1 MADIWD
7 EVEEVQEVQNTPK
20 QQPTNDIWG
29 EVEEVSTQPN
39 LRLTGEVK
47 KYNESANPVRNAI
60 RQIGR
65 NTARFILPKKAENW
79 FLGSK
84 EDEEFLKKYNDD
96 NVMSYE
102 DAATLYKQGLL
113 SKDEFMKNTGLRLK
127 LDSLK
132 ADAEYKDVR
141 NTNIGKGVVDIGTAV
156 IPFGG
161 GGKVATTVAGKL
173 TPYLGKK
180 IATEAAKGAIIGGKA
195 GLAHGVGYGLVDED
209 INPLTQGLVEGGIGL
224 VGGGL
229 LGAGAGKLERT
240 LRAKDIAKRRATPI
254 AERMTEVKPQVNQE
268 VVEQPIQQVD
278 ELAESVP
285 QQTEQPKINLNTLK
299 SNIRAN
305 KFEQGNLNDYMVV
318 GKGKKGYKST
328 IADPISYDIEKSQR
342 DFNKII
348 TEISKNPEKL
358 NDEAYLDDLQNRVQQ
373 IIDRTPYGETEEVSM
388 PYWEKFIKAVDD
400 GYNYNEFKLNRGNK
414 PQQLEQVVPQTP
426 DGYKRLYRGLTQE
439 YDPKYD
445 RAKLDNVN
453 NYESWTDNYDLAE
466 AYGDNVYYID
476 VPENSIAK
484 DIIDENP
491 KSMTYGD
498 RNLLYENDKP
508 VGIKN
513 KSGKEYLLYTG
524 HEEYPNIKY
533 NKINKPQQLDEV
545 IPEQVAEDT
554 VEMVSGETKTR
565 SLPQSVLEAKGTPK
579 EVKEIIKQDKPT
591 YQVMHNQDLIKQAT
605 DEIAGNFDN
614 ELIRLSSAKD
624 FDALDYE
631 KSRQIAK
638 NLFGM
643 GKYQQAVDLIDN
655 VSENATK
662 KGQAIQAL
670 SLWSNMTPEGAV
682 YKAQK
687 LVREY
692 NKKHPKKQIQLTDEN
707 IETIANLQQEALNTT
722 DELAKNQALAR
733 TAKYTADLIPKE
745 ALQKLKAYR
754 NIAML
759 LNPKTLG
766 RNIVGNV
773 AFNTIDTGSKGL
785 ASLIDRG
792 LSKFTGQRTRVAP
805 QLGDYFKGG
814 LQGAKTGYQE
824 ALQGIDT
831 RGLGQRFDLSSGRT
845 FQSKPMKAL
854 ETALDVGLRVP
865 DRAFYEAT
873 FAESVQNM
881 MKAQGLTE
889 PTQEILEQA
898 EREALESVFQDKTK
912 LSDFAL
918 GLRGGINRIGT
929 KDFGLGDVLI
939 PYAQTPANLTQQ
951 AINYSPLK
959 PIGLTSGA
967 LAKGVGSGLK
977 SAWDDR
983 VLGFIPNF
991 KSGVK
996 GGIESL
1002 QDSAINYF
1010 KDNQRQASLDLAR
1023 SLIGTGLIGG
1033 GYGLAKAGLTTPS
1046 QFNENYTKNKK
1057 IRENLQPLGIRPDQ
1071 IGDMWYAPF
1080 QPMSSPIATGTAM
1093 AYGEN
1098 PLYAGLNTVVDQ
1110 PYLQGVTRGLRD
1122 LQEGDWTKAAT
1133 NVVASIPS
1141 QFVPTFASQLAQS
1154 IDPYQRETYDP
1165 NKLQYGL
1172 NTAIAKI
1179 PFASK
1184 TLPEKI
1190 DVTGQPIE
1198 RYSTKGG
1205 QKLFDIFL
1213 NPTFINKKTT
1223 DPVLSE
1229 LKYIYDQTKET
1240 SHFMPSVDKKLEFTD
1255 VDGNLQNIVLTGRE
1269 FSEYQRIL
1277 GQRMYDEFNYVMD
1290 LPEYAN
1296 ADEYGKIEIL
1306 KKAKTLVKAEV
1317 DNEMWNKRNRNKKRS
1332 YTGGN

>member
-1 MADIWD
+1 MANIWD
-7 EVEEVQEVQNTPK
+7 EVEEIEEVKNTTQ
-20 QQPTNDIWG
+20 QQPTNDIWAD
-29 EVEEVSTQPN
+29 VEEVKTQPIKQPVQQKPIVQPKQEEVIEQPT
-39 LRLTGEVK
+39 LTLTGEVK

-96 NVMSYE
+96 NVMSYK
-102 DAATLYKQGLL
+102 DAATLYKQGVI
-113 SKDEFMKNTGLRLK
+113 SKDEFMKNIDLHLRL
-127 LDSLK
+127 DNLK
-132 ADAEYKDVR
+132 ADAEYRDVR
-141 NTNIGKGVVDIGTAV
+141 NTNIGKGIVEIGTAA

-161 GGKVATTVAGKL
+161 AGKVATTVAGKL
-173 TPYLGKK
+173 TPYLGRK
-180 IATEAAKGAIIGGKA
+180 IASEAAKGAVIGGKA

-209 INPLTQGLVEGGIGL
+209 INPLTQGLVEGGIGI

-240 LRAKDIAKRRATPI
+240 LRSKDIAKRRATPL
-254 AERMTEVKPQVNQE
+254 ADRMTEAKPQVNQE
-268 VVEQPIQQVD
+268 VIEQPIQQV
-278 ELAESVP
+278 EEVVESVP
-285 QQTEQPKINLNTLK
+285 QQTEQPKVNLNTLK
-299 SNIRAN
+299 SNIRTN
-305 KFEQGNLNDYMVV
+305 KFEQSNLKDYMVV

-328 IADPISYDIEKSQR
+328 IADPISYDIENSQR
-342 DFNKII
+342 EFNKII

-358 NDEAYLDDLQNRVQQ
+358 NDSAYMADLENRVQQ
-373 IIDRTPYGETEEVSM
+373 IVDKTPYGNEAEVAT
-388 PYWEKFIKAVDD
+388 PYWEKFWKAVDD
-400 GYNYNEFKLNRGNK
+400 GYNYNEFKLNRGK
-414 PQQLEQVVPQTP
+414 KAPQLEQVA
-426 DGYKRLYRGLTQE
+426 D
-439 YDPKYD
+439 
-445 RAKLDNVN
+445 
-453 NYESWTDNYDLAE
+453 
-466 AYGDNVYYID
+466 
-476 VPENSIAK
+476 
-484 DIIDENP
+484 DI
-491 KSMTYGD
+491 
-498 RNLLYENDKP
+498 
-508 VGIKN
+508 
-513 KSGKEYLLYTG
+513 
-524 HEEYPNIKY
+524 
-533 NKINKPQQLDEV
+533 
-545 IPEQVAEDT
+545 
-554 VEMVSGETKTR
+554 KTR

-579 EVKEIIKQDKPT
+579 EVKEIIKQDMPT

-792 LSKFTGQRTRVAP
+792 LSKFTGQTTRVAP

-831 RGLGQRFDLSSGRT
+831 RGLGQRFDLNSGRT
-845 FQSKPMKAL
+845 FQSKPMQAL

-881 MKAQGLTE
+881 MKAQGLTK

-898 EREALESVFQDKTK
+898 EREALESVFQNKSA

-951 AINYSPLK
+951 SINYSPLK
-959 PIGLTSGA
+959 PMGLTGGA
-967 LAKGVGSGLK
+967 LAKSIGSGLK

-983 VLGFIPNF
+983 VLGVLPNL

-1010 KDNQRQASLDLAR
+1010 KDNQRQAGLDLAR

-1046 QFNENYTKNKK
+1046 QFDENYQTNKK

-1071 IGDMWYAPF
+1071 LGDMWYAPF
-1080 QPMSSPIATGTAM
+1080 QPMSSPIAVGTAM

-1172 NTAIAKI
+1172 NTAIAKV

-1240 SHFMPSVDKKLEFTD
+1240 SHFMPNVKKKLEFTD
-1255 VDGNLQNIVLTGRE
+1255 VDGNPQKLVLTGRE
-1269 FSEYQRIL
+1269 FSEYQRRL

-1296 ADEYGKIEIL
+1296 ADEYGKIKMLE
-1306 KKAKTLVKAEV
+1306 KAKKLVQAEV

>member
-1 MADIWD
+1 MANIWD
-7 EVEEVQEVQNTPK
+7 EVEEVQEVQNTPQ

-47 KYNESANPVRNAI
+47 KYNENANPVRNAI

-65 NTARFILPKKAENW
+65 NTARFILPKKVENW

-102 DAATLYKQGLL
+102 DAATLYKQGLM
-113 SKDEFMKNTGLRLK
+113 SKDEFMKNTGLRLR

-132 ADAEYKDVR
+132 ADAEYRDVR
-141 NTNIGKGVVDIGTAV
+141 NTNIGKGAVDIGTAA

-161 GGKVATTVAGKL
+161 GGKVATTVAEKL
-173 TPYLGKK
+173 TPYLGRK
-180 IATEAAKGAIIGGKA
+180 IATEAAKGAVIGGKA

-209 INPLTQGLVEGGIGL
+209 INPLTQGLVEGGIGA

-229 LGAGAGKLERT
+229 LGAGTGKLERT
-240 LRAKDIAKRRATPI
+240 LRAKDIAKRRATPL
-254 AERMTEVKPQVNQE
+254 ADRMTEAKPQVNQE
-268 VVEQPIQQVD
+268 IIEQPIQQVD
-278 ELAESVP
+278 EVIESVP
-285 QQTEQPKINLNTLK
+285 QVTKEPITFRYSRNKEKAPYMGKTFAQDIEPAGEYINLHQKEWGELPN
-299 SNIRAN
+299 
-305 KFEQGNLNDYMVV
+305 FEYGQIQFKNPLFLEHKTTGHGGWKTDLSEMYG
-318 GKGKKGYKST
+318 GKTGKELSEAIKKDGY
-328 IADPISYDIEKSQR
+328 DG
-342 DFNKII
+342 II
-348 TEISKNPEKL
+348 TTNPNGDYNEIVNLSGLKNSQIKQVEDITSKS
-358 NDEAYLDDLQNRVQQ
+358 DDL
-373 IIDRTPYGETEEVSM
+373 
-388 PYWEKFIKAVDD
+388 
-400 GYNYNEFKLNRGNK
+400 
-414 PQQLEQVVPQTP
+414 
-426 DGYKRLYRGLTQE
+426 
-439 YDPKYD
+439 
-445 RAKLDNVN
+445 
-453 NYESWTDNYDLAE
+453 
-466 AYGDNVYYID
+466 
-476 VPENSIAK
+476 
-484 DIIDENP
+484 
-491 KSMTYGD
+491 
-498 RNLLYENDKP
+498 
-508 VGIKN
+508 
-513 KSGKEYLLYTG
+513 
-524 HEEYPNIKY
+524 
-533 NKINKPQQLDEV
+533 
-545 IPEQVAEDT
+545 IPEQVVEDT
-554 VEMVSGETKTR
+554 AKMVSGETKTR

-579 EVKEIIKQDKPT
+579 EVKEIIKENPAT
-591 YQVMHNQDLIKQAT
+591 YEVLKNKDLTAQASK
-605 DEIAGNFDN
+605 ELESNFDN

-638 NLFGM
+638 NLFDM

-692 NKKHPKKQIQLTDEN
+692 NKKYPKKQIQLTDEN

-733 TAKYTADLIPKE
+733 SAKYISELVPKN

-754 NIAML
+754 NIALL

-766 RNIVGNV
+766 RNIVGN
-773 AFNTIDTGSKGL
+773 ALFNAIDTGAKAL
-785 ASLIDRG
+785 AVPIDRAIG
-792 LSKFTGQRTRVAP
+792 LIPDNRFFNTVAKTRVAP
-805 QLGDYFKGG
+805 SLKTYGKG
-814 LQGAKTGYQE
+814 LVEGAKTGYQE

-831 RGLGQRFDLSSGRT
+831 RGLGQRFDLGSGRT
-845 FQSKPMKAL
+845 FQSKPMQAL
-854 ETALDVGLRVP
+854 ETVLDVGLRTP

-873 FAESVQNM
+873 FAESVDNM
-881 MKAQGLTE
+881 MRARGLTQ
-889 PTQEILEQA
+889 PTQEVLEQA
-898 EREALESVFQDKTK
+898 EQEALEAVFQNQSK
-912 LSDFAL
+912 LSDAAL
-918 GLRGGINRIGT
+918 KTRRALNTLGT
-929 KDFGLGDVLI
+929 NDFGLGDVLI
-939 PYAQTPANLTQQ
+939 PYAQTPANLAQQ
-951 AINYSPLK
+951 GINYSPF
-959 PIGLTSGA
+959 GA
-967 LAKGVGSGLK
+967 IKGIANLAQG
-977 SAWDDR
+977 
-983 VLGFIPNF
+983 
-991 KSGVK
+991 
-996 GGIESL
+996 
-1002 QDSAINYF
+1002 
-1010 KDNQRQASLDLAR
+1010 NQRQASLDFAR
-1023 SLIGTGLIGG
+1023 SLLGTGLIGG
-1033 GYGLAKAGLTTPS
+1033 GYGLSKTGLMTPS
-1046 QFNENYTKNKK
+1046 QFDENYQTNKK

-1071 IGDMWYAPF
+1071 LGDMWYAPF
-1080 QPMSSPIATGTAM
+1080 QPMSIPLAVGNAA
-1093 AYGEN
+1093 AYGKD
-1098 PLYAGLNTVVDQ
+1098 PLQAGINTVVDL
-1110 PYLQGVTRGLRD
+1110 PFLQGISRGLRD
-1122 LQEGDWTKAAT
+1122 LQEGNYAQAGI
-1133 NVVASIPS
+1133 NVASSIPS
-1141 QFVPTFASQLAQS
+1141 QFVPTLGSQFAQT

-1172 NTAIAKI
+1172 NSAIAKI

-1255 VDGNLQNIVLTGRE
+1255 VDGNPQKIVLTGRE
-1269 FSEYQRIL
+1269 FSEYQRRL

-1296 ADEYGKIEIL
+1296 ADEYGKIKIL
-1306 KKAKTLVKAEV
+1306 ENAKKLVKAEV

>member
-1 MADIWD
+1 MANIWD
-7 EVEEVQEVQNTPK
+7 EVEEVQEVQNTPQ

-29 EVEEVSTQPN
+29 EVEEVSTQPVEQATPV
-39 LRLTGEVK
+39 LTGGIEQKVIPNWDK
-47 KYNESANPVRNAI
+47 KGRIYYTDEQGNRIKSNVPLSRKIGNQLRATGYNIKDWLTTDVGEKAKERRKAVAMLVSSPLG
-60 RQIGR
+60 IGR
-65 NTARFILPKKAENW
+65 GVTGMALSGG
-79 FLGSK
+79 LGSGVYSGA
-84 EDEEFLKKYNDD
+84 EQAIEGEFKP
-96 NVMSYE
+96 
-102 DAATLYKQGLL
+102 KQLL
-113 SKDEFMKNTGLRLK
+113 
-127 LDSLK
+127 
-132 ADAEYKDVR
+132 A
-141 NTNIGKGVVDIGTAV
+141 DIGIGAGL
-156 IPFGG
+156 GG
-161 GGKVATTVAGKL
+161 ALGLGGKYVVQ
-173 TPYLGKK
+173 P
-180 IATEAAKGAIIGGKA
+180 IAKNIAR
-195 GLAHGVGYGLVDED
+195 
-209 INPLTQGLVEGGIGL
+209 
-224 VGGGL
+224 
-229 LGAGAGKLERT
+229 RT
-240 LRAKDIAKRRATPI
+240 NIAKRRATPL
-254 AERMTEVKPQVNQE
+254 AERMTKAKPQVNQE

-278 ELAESVP
+278 EVVESVP
-285 QQTEQPKINLNTLK
+285 QQ
-299 SNIRAN
+299 
-305 KFEQGNLNDYMVV
+305 
-318 GKGKKGYKST
+318 
-328 IADPISYDIEKSQR
+328 
-342 DFNKII
+342 
-348 TEISKNPEKL
+348 
-358 NDEAYLDDLQNRVQQ
+358 
-373 IIDRTPYGETEEVSM
+373 
-388 PYWEKFIKAVDD
+388 
-400 GYNYNEFKLNRGNK
+400 
-414 PQQLEQVVPQTP
+414 
-426 DGYKRLYRGLTQE
+426 
-439 YDPKYD
+439 
-445 RAKLDNVN
+445 LDN
-453 NYESWTDNYDLAE
+453 
-466 AYGDNVYYID
+466 
-476 VPENSIAK
+476 
-484 DIIDENP
+484 
-491 KSMTYGD
+491 
-498 RNLLYENDKP
+498 
-508 VGIKN
+508 
-513 KSGKEYLLYTG
+513 
-524 HEEYPNIKY
+524 
-533 NKINKPQQLDEV
+533 V
-545 IPEQVAEDT
+545 IPEQVVEDT
-554 VEMVSGETKTR
+554 AKMVSGETKTR

-579 EVKEIIKQDKPT
+579 EVKEIIKQDMPT

-605 DEIAGNFDN
+605 DEISGNFDN

-638 NLFGM
+638 NLFSM

-692 NKKHPKKQIQLTDEN
+692 NRKHPKKQIQLTDEN

-805 QLGDYFKGG
+805 QLGDYLKGG

-845 FQSKPMKAL
+845 FQSKPMQAL

-881 MKAQGLTE
+881 MKASEPQREIVRAELQKKLARAKSEKSIERINKKLSELDT

-898 EREALESVFQDKTK
+898 EQEALESVFQNKSM

-918 GLRGGINRIGT
+918 GLRNGINKVGT
-929 KDFGLGDVLI
+929 KEFGLGDVLI

-951 AINYSPLK
+951 AINYSPL
-959 PIGLTSGA
+959 GSL
-967 LAKGVGSGLK
+967 KGIYNLSQG
-977 SAWDDR
+977 
-983 VLGFIPNF
+983 
-991 KSGVK
+991 
-996 GGIESL
+996 
-1002 QDSAINYF
+1002 
-1010 KDNQRQASLDLAR
+1010 NQRQASLDLAR

-1046 QFNENYTKNKK
+1046 QFDENYTKNKK

-1093 AYGEN
+1093 VYGEN

-1141 QFVPTFASQLAQS
+1141 QFVPTFAGQLAQS

-1165 NKLQYGL
+1165 NKLKYGL
-1172 NTAIAKI
+1172 NSAIAKV

-1240 SHFMPSVDKKLEFTD
+1240 SHFMPSADKKLEFTD
-1255 VDGNLQNIVLTGRE
+1255 VDGNPQKIVLTGRE
-1269 FSEYQRIL
+1269 FSEYQRRL

-1306 KKAKTLVKAEV
+1306 KKAKKLVKAEV
-1317 DNEMWNKRNRNKKRS
+1317 DNEMWNKRIRNKKRS
-1332 YTGGN
+1332 YTGGT

>member
-1 MADIWD
+1 MANIWD
-7 EVEEVQEVQNTPK
+7 EVEEVQEVQNTPQ

-29 EVEEVSTQPN
+29 EVEEVSTQPVEQATPV
-39 LRLTGEVK
+39 LTGGVEQKVIPNWDK
-47 KYNESANPVRNAI
+47 KGRIYYTDEQGNRIKSNVPLSRKIGNQLRATGYNIKDWLTTDVGEKAKERRKAVAMLVSAPLG
-60 RQIGR
+60 IGR
-65 NTARFILPKKAENW
+65 GITGMALSGG
-79 FLGSK
+79 LGSGVYSGS
-84 EDEEFLKKYNDD
+84 EQAIEGEFKP
-96 NVMSYE
+96 
-102 DAATLYKQGLL
+102 KQLL
-113 SKDEFMKNTGLRLK
+113 
-127 LDSLK
+127 
-132 ADAEYKDVR
+132 A
-141 NTNIGKGVVDIGTAV
+141 DIGIGAGL
-156 IPFGG
+156 GG
-161 GGKVATTVAGKL
+161 ALGLGGKYIAK
-173 TPYLGKK
+173 PIIDK
-180 IATEAAKGAIIGGKA
+180 IAKGKVTKA
-195 GLAHGVGYGLVDED
+195 
-209 INPLTQGLVEGGIGL
+209 
-224 VGGGL
+224 
-229 LGAGAGKLERT
+229 
-240 LRAKDIAKRRATPI
+240 
-254 AERMTEVKPQVNQE
+254 KPQVSQE

-278 ELAESVP
+278 EVVEPQTISIQDKFLDKKNQGSIYKNKTWREVFEKRLDPKES
-285 QQTEQPKINLNTLK
+285 K
-299 SNIRAN
+299 SWW
-305 KFEQGNLNDYMVV
+305 
-318 GKGKKGYKST
+318 
-328 IADPISYDIEKSQR
+328 IEKVYKGDPNGSLFDDDVFSHYQLR
-342 DFNKII
+342 AEGTNYKTRVPKELNEYIERNFN
-348 TEISKNPEKL
+348 T
-358 NDEAYLDDLQNRVQQ
+358 
-373 IIDRTPYGETEEVSM
+373 
-388 PYWEKFIKAVDD
+388 
-400 GYNYNEFKLNRGNK
+400 
-414 PQQLEQVVPQTP
+414 
-426 DGYKRLYRGLTQE
+426 
-439 YDPKYD
+439 
-445 RAKLDNVN
+445 
-453 NYESWTDNYDLAE
+453 
-466 AYGDNVYYID
+466 
-476 VPENSIAK
+476 
-484 DIIDENP
+484 
-491 KSMTYGD
+491 
-498 RNLLYENDKP
+498 NDKR
-508 VGIKN
+508 ITN
-513 KSGKEYLLYTG
+513 AIE
-524 HEEYPNIKY
+524 NIS
-533 NKINKPQQLDEV
+533 PQQLDEV
-545 IPEQVAEDT
+545 IPEQVVEDT
-554 VEMVSGETKTR
+554 AKMVSGETKTR

-754 NIAML
+754 NISML

-766 RNIVGNV
+766 RNIVGNLV
-773 AFNTIDTGSKGL
+773 FNTADTISKAIASPID
-785 ASLIDRG
+785 SLIG
-792 LSKFTGQRTRVAP
+792 LTTGQKTRVAP
-805 QLGDYFKGG
+805 QLGSYFKGG
-814 LQGAKTGYQE
+814 LQGLAKGSSE

-831 RGLGQRFDLSSGRT
+831 RGLGQRFDLGSGRT
-845 FQSKPMKAL
+845 FVGGNTERTTIADIINAQQGNKLDTTKQYFKELLPKSRLGQAITQRSLQPLKNIPSDLMNSL
-854 ETALDVGLRVP
+854 ETSLDIGLRTP

-873 FAESVQNM
+873 FAESVENM
-881 MKAQGLTE
+881 MKASEPQREIARAELQKKLARAKSEKSIERINKQLSELDT

-898 EREALESVFQDKTK
+898 EQEALESVFQNKSM

-929 KDFGLGDVLI
+929 KEFGLGDVLI

-951 AINYSPLK
+951 AINYSPL
-959 PIGLTSGA
+959 GA
-967 LAKGVGSGLK
+967 LKGIYNLSQG
-977 SAWDDR
+977 
-983 VLGFIPNF
+983 
-991 KSGVK
+991 
-996 GGIESL
+996 
-1002 QDSAINYF
+1002 
-1010 KDNQRQASLDLAR
+1010 NQRQASLDLAR
-1023 SLIGTGLIGG
+1023 SLIGSGLIGG

-1046 QFNENYTKNKK
+1046 QFDENYTKNKK

-1071 IGDMWYAPF
+1071 LGDMWYAPF

-1141 QFVPTFASQLAQS
+1141 QFVSTLGSQFAQT

-1172 NTAIAKI
+1172 NSAIAKV

-1198 RYSTKGG
+1198 RYSAKGG

-1255 VDGNLQNIVLTGRE
+1255 VDGNPQKIVLTGRE
-1269 FSEYQRIL
+1269 FSEYQRRL

-1296 ADEYGKIEIL
+1296 ADEYGKIKIL
-1306 KKAKTLVKAEV
+1306 ENAKKLVKAEV

>member
-1 MADIWD
+1 MASVWD
-7 EVEEVQEVQNTPK
+7 NLEEV
-20 QQPTNDIWG
+20 QPTNDIWAD
-29 EVEEVSTQPN
+29 VEEVKTQPIKQHTQQARTYPN
-39 LRLTGEVK
+39 QPVK
-47 KYNESANPVRNAI
+47 NMTE
-60 RQIGR
+60 
-65 NTARFILPKKAENW
+65 
-79 FLGSK
+79 
-84 EDEEFLKKYNDD
+84 EEFKR
-96 NVMSYE
+96 NV
-102 DAATLYKQGLL
+102 DKLYDIPQVDMPQRGVLTNSDGVIQG
-113 SKDEFMKNTGLRLK
+113 
-127 LDSLK
+127 
-132 ADAEYKDVR
+132 
-141 NTNIGKGVVDIGTAV
+141 GVEQKV
-156 IPFGG
+156 IPNWDKKGRIYYTDEQG
-161 GGKVATTVAGKL
+161 NRIKSNVPLSRKIGNQLRATGYNIKDWLTTDVGEKAKERRKAVAMGVIT
-173 TPYLGKK
+173 
-180 IATEAAKGAIIGGKA
+180 AADLALNQGRGLIG
-195 GLAHGVGYGLVDED
+195 
-209 INPLTQGLVEGGIGL
+209 NT
-224 VGGGL
+224 VGGGVGSGL
-229 LGAGAGKLERT
+229 YSLADQAIEGKFNPKQLAIDTGLGAGLGAGGKLLIDKAIQPIAKNIARRT
-240 LRAKDIAKRRATPI
+240 NIAKRRATHLADRIKPQPTQAVDEV
-254 AERMTEVKPQVNQE
+254 AEAIKPQVNQE
-268 VVEQPIQQVD
+268 VVEQPKAKT
-278 ELAESVP
+278 L
-285 QQTEQPKINLNTLK
+285 TEIFLEK
-299 SNIRAN
+299 
-305 KFEQGNLNDYMVV
+305 
-318 GKGKKGYKST
+318 GKGYDFEDEMAKTIKKIDSGKYTQKDFEDLNSFINEIENEALNIDNGVELVNELRNKYKNLPLE
-328 IADPISYDIEKSQR
+328 D
-342 DFNKII
+342 
-348 TEISKNPEKL
+348 
-358 NDEAYLDDLQNRVQQ
+358 LDTYMNRVEQ
-373 IIDRTPYGETEEVSM
+373 
-388 PYWEKFIKAVDD
+388 FDD
-400 GYNYNEFKLNRGNK
+400 GYNPISNK
-414 PQQLEQVVPQTP
+414 VEPVREVPQIEQ
-426 DGYKRLYRGLTQE
+426 L
-439 YDPKYD
+439 
-445 RAKLDNVN
+445 ALDF
-453 NYESWTDNYDLAE
+453 
-466 AYGDNVYYID
+466 
-476 VPENSIAK
+476 
-484 DIIDENP
+484 
-491 KSMTYGD
+491 
-498 RNLLYENDKP
+498 
-508 VGIKN
+508 N
-513 KSGKEYLLYTG
+513 KV
-524 HEEYPNIKY
+524 
-533 NKINKPQQLDEV
+533 DDV
-545 IPEQVAEDT
+545 IPEQVVEDT
-554 VEMVSGETKTR
+554 AKIVSGETKTR

-579 EVKEIIKQDKPT
+579 EVKEIIKQDIPT

-638 NLFGM
+638 NLFSM

-722 DELAKNQALAR
+722 DEIAKNQALAR

-805 QLGDYFKGG
+805 QLGDYIKGG

-845 FQSKPMKAL
+845 FQSKPMQAL
-854 ETALDVGLRVP
+854 ETVLDVGLRTP

-881 MKAQGLTE
+881 MKAQGLTK

-898 EREALESVFQDKTK
+898 EREALESVFQDKTM

-929 KDFGLGDVLI
+929 KEFGLGDVLI

-951 AINYSPLK
+951 AINYSPL
-959 PIGLTSGA
+959 GA
-967 LAKGVGSGLK
+967 LKGIYNLSQG
-977 SAWDDR
+977 
-983 VLGFIPNF
+983 
-991 KSGVK
+991 
-996 GGIESL
+996 
-1002 QDSAINYF
+1002 
-1010 KDNQRQASLDLAR
+1010 NQRQASLDLAR

-1046 QFNENYTKNKK
+1046 QFDENYTKNKK

-1141 QFVPTFASQLAQS
+1141 QFVPTFAGQLAQS

-1165 NKLQYGL
+1165 NKLRYGL
-1172 NTAIAKI
+1172 NSAIAKV

-1255 VDGNLQNIVLTGRE
+1255 VDGNSQKIVLTGRE
-1269 FSEYQRIL
+1269 FSEYQRRL

-1296 ADEYGKIEIL
+1296 ADEYGKIKIL
-1306 KKAKTLVKAEV
+1306 ENAKKLVKAEV

-1332 YTGGN
+1332 YSGGN

>member
-1 MADIWD
+1 MANIWD
-7 EVEEVQEVQNTPK
+7 EVEEVQEVQNTPQ

-29 EVEEVSTQPN
+29 EVEEVSTQPVEQATPV
-39 LRLTGEVK
+39 LTGGIEQKVIPNWDKKGRIYYTDEQGNRIKSNVPLSRKIGNKLRATGYNVK
-47 KYNESANPVRNAI
+47 DWLTTDVGEKAKERRKAVAMLVSAPLG
-60 RQIGR
+60 IGR
-65 NTARFILPKKAENW
+65 GVTGMALSGG
-79 FLGSK
+79 LGSGVYSGS
-84 EDEEFLKKYNDD
+84 EQAIEGEFKP
-96 NVMSYE
+96 
-102 DAATLYKQGLL
+102 KQLL
-113 SKDEFMKNTGLRLK
+113 
-127 LDSLK
+127 
-132 ADAEYKDVR
+132 A
-141 NTNIGKGVVDIGTAV
+141 DIGIGAGL
-156 IPFGG
+156 GG
-161 GGKVATTVAGKL
+161 ALGLGGKYVVQ
-173 TPYLGKK
+173 P
-180 IATEAAKGAIIGGKA
+180 IAKNIARR
-195 GLAHGVGYGLVDED
+195 
-209 INPLTQGLVEGGIGL
+209 IN
-224 VGGGL
+224 
-229 LGAGAGKLERT
+229 
-240 LRAKDIAKRRATPI
+240 IAKRRATPL
-254 AERMTEVKPQVNQE
+254 ADRMTEAKPQVNQE

-278 ELAESVP
+278 EVVESVP

-299 SNIRAN
+299 SNIRDN
-305 KFEQGNLNDYMVV
+305 KFEQGNLKDYMVV
-318 GKGKKGYKST
+318 NKGKKGYKST

-358 NDEAYLDDLQNRVQQ
+358 NEAGYLDGLEKRVQE
-373 IIDRTPYGETEEVSM
+373 IVDRTPYGETEEVAM
-388 PYWEKFIKAVDD
+388 PYWEKLWKAVDD

-414 PQQLEQVVPQTP
+414 PQQL
-426 DGYKRLYRGLTQE
+426 
-439 YDPKYD
+439 
-445 RAKLDNVN
+445 
-453 NYESWTDNYDLAE
+453 
-466 AYGDNVYYID
+466 
-476 VPENSIAK
+476 
-484 DIIDENP
+484 
-491 KSMTYGD
+491 
-498 RNLLYENDKP
+498 
-508 VGIKN
+508 
-513 KSGKEYLLYTG
+513 
-524 HEEYPNIKY
+524 
-533 NKINKPQQLDEV
+533 DEV
-545 IPEQVAEDT
+545 VGDI
-554 VEMVSGETKTR
+554 KTR

-579 EVKEIIKQDKPT
+579 EVKEIIKQDMPT
-591 YQVMHNQDLIKQAT
+591 YQVMHNKDLIKQAT
-605 DEIAGNFDN
+605 DEISGNFDN

-754 NIAML
+754 NISLL

-766 RNIVGNV
+766 RNIVGNLV
-773 AFNTIDTGSKGL
+773 FNTADTISKAIASPID
-785 ASLIDRG
+785 SLIG
-792 LSKFTGQRTRVAP
+792 LTTGQKTRVAP
-805 QLGDYFKGG
+805 QLGSYFKGG
-814 LQGAKTGYQE
+814 LQGLLKGSSE

-831 RGLGQRFDLSSGRT
+831 RGLGQRFDLGSGRT
-845 FQSKPMKAL
+845 FQSKPMQAL
-854 ETALDVGLRVP
+854 ETVLDVGLRVP

-881 MKAQGLTE
+881 MKAQGLTK

-898 EREALESVFQDKTK
+898 EREALESVFQNKSM

-918 GLRGGINRIGT
+918 GLRSGINKVGT
-929 KDFGLGDVLI
+929 KEFGLGDVLI

-951 AINYSPLK
+951 AINYSPL
-959 PIGLTSGA
+959 GSL
-967 LAKGVGSGLK
+967 KGIYNLSQG
-977 SAWDDR
+977 
-983 VLGFIPNF
+983 
-991 KSGVK
+991 
-996 GGIESL
+996 
-1002 QDSAINYF
+1002 
-1010 KDNQRQASLDLAR
+1010 NQRQASLDLAR

-1046 QFNENYTKNKK
+1046 QFDENYTKNKK

-1071 IGDMWYAPF
+1071 LGDMWYAPF

-1093 AYGEN
+1093 VYGEN

-1141 QFVPTFASQLAQS
+1141 QFVPTFAGQLAQS

-1172 NTAIAKI
+1172 NTAIAKV

-1240 SHFMPSVDKKLEFTD
+1240 SHFMPSADKKLKFTD
-1255 VDGNLQNIVLTGRE
+1255 VDGNPQNIVLTGRE
-1269 FSEYQRIL
+1269 FSEYQRRL

-1296 ADEYGKIEIL
+1296 ADEYGKIKIL
-1306 KKAKTLVKAEV
+1306 ENAKKLVKAEV
-1317 DNEMWNKRNRNKKRS
+1317 DNEMWNKRIRNKKRS
-1332 YTGGN
+1332 YTGGT

>member
-1 MADIWD
+1 MANIWD
-7 EVEEVQEVQNTPK
+7 EVEEVQEVQNTPQ

-29 EVEEVSTQPN
+29 EVEEVSTQPVEQATPV
-39 LRLTGEVK
+39 LTGGIEQKVIPNWDKKGRIYYTDEQGNRIKSNVPLSRKIGNKLRATGYNVK
-47 KYNESANPVRNAI
+47 DWLTTDVGEKAKERRKAVAMLVSAPLG
-60 RQIGR
+60 IGR
-65 NTARFILPKKAENW
+65 GITGMALSGG
-79 FLGSK
+79 LGSGVYSGSEQAIEGK
-84 EDEEFLKKYNDD
+84 FKP
-96 NVMSYE
+96 
-102 DAATLYKQGLL
+102 KQLL
-113 SKDEFMKNTGLRLK
+113 
-127 LDSLK
+127 
-132 ADAEYKDVR
+132 A
-141 NTNIGKGVVDIGTAV
+141 DIGIGAGL
-156 IPFGG
+156 GG
-161 GGKVATTVAGKL
+161 ALGLGGKYIAK
-173 TPYLGKK
+173 PIIDK
-180 IATEAAKGAIIGGKA
+180 IAKGKVTKA
-195 GLAHGVGYGLVDED
+195 
-209 INPLTQGLVEGGIGL
+209 
-224 VGGGL
+224 
-229 LGAGAGKLERT
+229 
-240 LRAKDIAKRRATPI
+240 
-254 AERMTEVKPQVNQE
+254 KPQVNQE
-268 VVEQPIQQVD
+268 VVEQPIKQVD
-278 ELAESVP
+278 DVVEPQTISIQDKFLDKKNQGSIYKNKTWREVFEKRLDPKES
-285 QQTEQPKINLNTLK
+285 K
-299 SNIRAN
+299 SWW
-305 KFEQGNLNDYMVV
+305 
-318 GKGKKGYKST
+318 
-328 IADPISYDIEKSQR
+328 IEKVYKGDPNGGLFDDDVFSHYQLR
-342 DFNKII
+342 AEGTNYKTRVPKELNEYIERNFN
-348 TEISKNPEKL
+348 T
-358 NDEAYLDDLQNRVQQ
+358 
-373 IIDRTPYGETEEVSM
+373 
-388 PYWEKFIKAVDD
+388 
-400 GYNYNEFKLNRGNK
+400 
-414 PQQLEQVVPQTP
+414 
-426 DGYKRLYRGLTQE
+426 
-439 YDPKYD
+439 
-445 RAKLDNVN
+445 
-453 NYESWTDNYDLAE
+453 
-466 AYGDNVYYID
+466 
-476 VPENSIAK
+476 
-484 DIIDENP
+484 
-491 KSMTYGD
+491 
-498 RNLLYENDKP
+498 NDKR
-508 VGIKN
+508 ITN
-513 KSGKEYLLYTG
+513 AIE
-524 HEEYPNIKY
+524 NIL
-533 NKINKPQQLDEV
+533 PQQLDEV
-545 IPEQVAEDT
+545 IPEQVVEDT
-554 VEMVSGETKTR
+554 AKMVSGETKTR

-579 EVKEIIKQDKPT
+579 KVKEIIKQDIPT

-707 IETIANLQQEALNTT
+707 IETIAGLQQEALNTT

-754 NIAML
+754 NISML

-773 AFNTIDTGSKGL
+773 VFNTIDTGSKGL

-845 FQSKPMKAL
+845 FQSKPMQAL
-854 ETALDVGLRVP
+854 ETVLDVGLRVP

-881 MKAQGLTE
+881 MKAQGLTK

-898 EREALESVFQDKTK
+898 EQEALESVFQNKSM

-918 GLRGGINRIGT
+918 GLRSGINKVGT

-951 AINYSPLK
+951 AINYSPL
-959 PIGLTSGA
+959 GA
-967 LAKGVGSGLK
+967 LKGIYNLSQ
-977 SAWDDR
+977 S
-983 VLGFIPNF
+983 
-991 KSGVK
+991 
-996 GGIESL
+996 
-1002 QDSAINYF
+1002 
-1010 KDNQRQASLDLAR
+1010 NQRQASLDLAR
-1023 SLIGTGLIGG
+1023 SLIGTGLIGS

-1046 QFNENYTKNKK
+1046 QFDENYQTNKK

-1071 IGDMWYAPF
+1071 LGDMWYAPF

-1141 QFVPTFASQLAQS
+1141 QFVPTFAGQLAQS

-1172 NTAIAKI
+1172 NTAIAKV

-1255 VDGNLQNIVLTGRE
+1255 VDGNPQKIVLTGRE
-1269 FSEYQRIL
+1269 FSEYQRRL

-1296 ADEYGKIEIL
+1296 ADEYGKIKIL
-1306 KKAKTLVKAEV
+1306 ENAKKLVKAEV

>member
-1 MADIWD
+1 MANIWD
-7 EVEEVQEVQNTPK
+7 EVEEVQEVQNTPQ

-29 EVEEVSTQPN
+29 EVEEVSTQPVEQATPV
-39 LRLTGEVK
+39 LTGGIEQKVIPNWDK
-47 KYNESANPVRNAI
+47 KGRIYYTDEQGNRIKSNVPLNRKIGNKLRATGYNIKDWLTTDVGEKAKERRKAVAMLVSAPLG
-60 RQIGR
+60 IGR
-65 NTARFILPKKAENW
+65 GITGMALSGG
-79 FLGSK
+79 LGSGVYSGAEQLIDTGK
-84 EDEEFLKKYNDD
+84 ISPMQTLKDT
-96 NVMSYE
+96 
-102 DAATLYKQGLL
+102 AIGAGLGGAL
-113 SKDEFMKNTGLRLK
+113 GL
-127 LDSLK
+127 
-132 ADAEYKDVR
+132 
-141 NTNIGKGVVDIGTAV
+141 
-156 IPFGG
+156 
-161 GGKVATTVAGKL
+161 GGKYIAK
-173 TPYLGKK
+173 PIIDK
-180 IATEAAKGAIIGGKA
+180 IAKSKVTKA
-195 GLAHGVGYGLVDED
+195 
-209 INPLTQGLVEGGIGL
+209 
-224 VGGGL
+224 
-229 LGAGAGKLERT
+229 
-240 LRAKDIAKRRATPI
+240 
-254 AERMTEVKPQVNQE
+254 KPQVNQE
-268 VVEQPIQQVD
+268 VVEQPVQQIDDVIEETVPIQQVD
-278 ELAESVP
+278 EVVES
-285 QQTEQPKINLNTLK
+285 
-299 SNIRAN
+299 
-305 KFEQGNLNDYMVV
+305 
-318 GKGKKGYKST
+318 
-328 IADPISYDIEKSQR
+328 
-342 DFNKII
+342 
-348 TEISKNPEKL
+348 
-358 NDEAYLDDLQNRVQQ
+358 
-373 IIDRTPYGETEEVSM
+373 
-388 PYWEKFIKAVDD
+388 
-400 GYNYNEFKLNRGNK
+400 
-414 PQQLEQVVPQTP
+414 VPQTP

-445 RAKLDNVN
+445 RTKLDNVN

-484 DIIDENP
+484 DVIDENP

-533 NKINKPQQLDEV
+533 NKIKKLQQLDEV
-545 IPEQVAEDT
+545 IPEQVIEDT
-554 VEMVSGETKTR
+554 AKMVSGETKTR

-579 EVKEIIKQDKPT
+579 EVKEIIKENPVT
-591 YQVMHNQDLIKQAT
+591 YEVLKNKDLTAQASK
-605 DEIAGNFDN
+605 ELAGNFDN

-638 NLFGM
+638 NLFSM

-722 DELAKNQALAR
+722 DEIAKNQALAR

-814 LQGAKTGYQE
+814 LQGAKTGLKE

-845 FQSKPMKAL
+845 FQSKPMQAL
-854 ETALDVGLRVP
+854 ETVLDVGLRVP

-881 MKAQGLTE
+881 MKAQGLTK

-898 EREALESVFQDKTK
+898 EREALESVFQNKSM

-929 KDFGLGDVLI
+929 KEFGLGDVLI

-951 AINYSPLK
+951 AINYSPL
-959 PIGLTSGA
+959 GA
-967 LAKGVGSGLK
+967 LKGIYNLSQG
-977 SAWDDR
+977 
-983 VLGFIPNF
+983 
-991 KSGVK
+991 
-996 GGIESL
+996 
-1002 QDSAINYF
+1002 
-1010 KDNQRQASLDLAR
+1010 NQRQASLDLAR

-1046 QFNENYTKNKK
+1046 QFDENYTKNKK

-1071 IGDMWYAPF
+1071 LGDMWYAPF

-1141 QFVPTFASQLAQS
+1141 QFVPTLASQFAQT

-1172 NTAIAKI
+1172 NSAIAKV

-1255 VDGNLQNIVLTGRE
+1255 VDGNPQNIVLTGRE
-1269 FSEYQRIL
+1269 FSEYQRRL

-1296 ADEYGKIEIL
+1296 ADEYGKIKIL
-1306 KKAKTLVKAEV
+1306 ENAKKLVKAEV
-1317 DNEMWNKRNRNKKRS
+1317 DNEMWNKRNSNKKRS

>member
-1 MADIWD
+1 MANIWD
-7 EVEEVQEVQNTPK
+7 EAEEVQEVQNTPQ

-29 EVEEVSTQPN
+29 EVEEVSTQPVEQATPV
-39 LRLTGEVK
+39 LTGGIEQKVIPNWDK
-47 KYNESANPVRNAI
+47 KGRIYYTDEQGNRIKSNVPLSRKISNQLRATGYNIKDWLTTDVGEKAKERRKTVAMLVSAPLG
-60 RQIGR
+60 IGR
-65 NTARFILPKKAENW
+65 GITGMALSGG
-79 FLGSK
+79 LGSGVYSGS
-84 EDEEFLKKYNDD
+84 EQAIEGEFKP
-96 NVMSYE
+96 
-102 DAATLYKQGLL
+102 KQLL
-113 SKDEFMKNTGLRLK
+113 
-127 LDSLK
+127 
-132 ADAEYKDVR
+132 A
-141 NTNIGKGVVDIGTAV
+141 DIGIGAGL
-156 IPFGG
+156 GG
-161 GGKVATTVAGKL
+161 ALGLGGKYIVQ
-173 TPYLGKK
+173 P
-180 IATEAAKGAIIGGKA
+180 IAKNI
-195 GLAHGVGYGLVDED
+195 VR
-209 INPLTQGLVEGGIGL
+209 
-224 VGGGL
+224 
-229 LGAGAGKLERT
+229 RT
-240 LRAKDIAKRRATPI
+240 NIAKRRATPL
-254 AERMTEVKPQVNQE
+254 ADRVKPQPTQAVDEVMETVKPQVSQE

-278 ELAESVP
+278 EVVESIP
-285 QQTEQPKINLNTLK
+285 QQIEQPKINLNTLK

-305 KFEQGNLNDYMVV
+305 KFEQGNLKDYMVV

-358 NDEAYLDDLQNRVQQ
+358 NEAEYLNELEKRVQE
-373 IIDRTPYGETEEVSM
+373 IVDRTPYGETEEVAM
-388 PYWEKFIKAVDD
+388 PYWEKLWKAVDD
-400 GYNYNEFKLNRGNK
+400 GYNYNEFKLNRGK
-414 PQQLEQVVPQTP
+414 
-426 DGYKRLYRGLTQE
+426 
-439 YDPKYD
+439 
-445 RAKLDNVN
+445 
-453 NYESWTDNYDLAE
+453 
-466 AYGDNVYYID
+466 
-476 VPENSIAK
+476 
-484 DIIDENP
+484 
-491 KSMTYGD
+491 
-498 RNLLYENDKP
+498 
-508 VGIKN
+508 
-513 KSGKEYLLYTG
+513 
-524 HEEYPNIKY
+524 
-533 NKINKPQQLDEV
+533 KPQQLDEV
-545 IPEQVAEDT
+545 IPEQVVEDT
-554 VEMVSGETKTR
+554 AKMVSGETKTR

-579 EVKEIIKQDKPT
+579 EVKEIIKENPAIYEVLK
-591 YQVMHNQDLIKQAT
+591 NKDLTEQASK
-605 DEIAGNFDN
+605 ELEGNFDN

-638 NLFGM
+638 NLFSM

-814 LQGAKTGYQE
+814 LQGAKTGLKE

-831 RGLGQRFDLSSGRT
+831 RGLGQRFDLNSGRT
-845 FQSKPMKAL
+845 FQSKPMQAL

-881 MKAQGLTE
+881 MKAQGLTK

-898 EREALESVFQDKTK
+898 EREALESVFQDKSM

-951 AINYSPLK
+951 AINYSPL
-959 PIGLTSGA
+959 GA
-967 LAKGVGSGLK
+967 LKGIYNLSQGK
-977 SAWDDR
+977 
-983 VLGFIPNF
+983 
-991 KSGVK
+991 
-996 GGIESL
+996 
-1002 QDSAINYF
+1002 
-1010 KDNQRQASLDLAR
+1010 QRQASLDLAR
-1023 SLIGTGLIGG
+1023 SLIGSGLIGG

-1046 QFNENYTKNKK
+1046 QFDENYTKNKK

-1071 IGDMWYAPF
+1071 LGDMWYAPF

-1141 QFVPTFASQLAQS
+1141 QFVPTLASQFAQS

-1172 NTAIAKI
+1172 NTAIAKV

-1240 SHFMPSVDKKLEFTD
+1240 SHFMPSVDKKLKFTD
-1255 VDGNLQNIVLTGRE
+1255 VDGNPQKIVLTGRE
-1269 FSEYQRIL
+1269 FSEYQRRL

-1296 ADEYGKIEIL
+1296 ADEYGKIKIL
-1306 KKAKTLVKAEV
+1306 ENAKKLVKAEV

>member
-1 MADIWD
+1 MANIWD
-7 EVEEVQEVQNTPK
+7 EVEEIQEVQNTPQ

-29 EVEEVSTQPN
+29 EVEEVSTQPIEQTTPV
-39 LRLTGEVK
+39 LTGGIEQKVIPNWDKKGRIYYTDEQGNRIKSNVPLSRKIGNQLRATGYNVK
-47 KYNESANPVRNAI
+47 DWLTTDVGEKAKERRKAVAMLVSAPLG
-60 RQIGR
+60 IGR
-65 NTARFILPKKAENW
+65 GITGMALSGG
-79 FLGSK
+79 LGSGVYSGS
-84 EDEEFLKKYNDD
+84 EQAIEGEFKP
-96 NVMSYE
+96 
-102 DAATLYKQGLL
+102 KQLL
-113 SKDEFMKNTGLRLK
+113 
-127 LDSLK
+127 
-132 ADAEYKDVR
+132 A
-141 NTNIGKGVVDIGTAV
+141 DIGIGAGL
-156 IPFGG
+156 GG
-161 GGKVATTVAGKL
+161 ALGLGGKYIAK
-173 TPYLGKK
+173 PIINK
-180 IATEAAKGAIIGGKA
+180 IAKGKVTKA
-195 GLAHGVGYGLVDED
+195 
-209 INPLTQGLVEGGIGL
+209 
-224 VGGGL
+224 
-229 LGAGAGKLERT
+229 
-240 LRAKDIAKRRATPI
+240 
-254 AERMTEVKPQVNQE
+254 KPQASQE
-268 VVEQPIQQVD
+268 VIEQPIQQVD
-278 ELAESVP
+278 EVVESMP
-285 QQTEQPKINLNTLK
+285 QQTEQPKANLNTLK

-305 KFEQGNLNDYMVV
+305 KFEQGNLKDYMVV
-318 GKGKKGYKST
+318 GKGKKGYKSN
-328 IADPISYDIEKSQR
+328 IADPISYDIENSQR

-358 NDEAYLDDLQNRVQQ
+358 NDAGYLDELENRVQQ
-373 IIDRTPYGETEEVSM
+373 IIDRTPYGETEEVAM
-388 PYWEKFIKAVDD
+388 PYWEKLWKAIDD
-400 GYNYNEFKLNRGNK
+400 GNNYNEFKLN
-414 PQQLEQVVPQTP
+414 
-426 DGYKRLYRGLTQE
+426 
-439 YDPKYD
+439 
-445 RAKLDNVN
+445 
-453 NYESWTDNYDLAE
+453 
-466 AYGDNVYYID
+466 
-476 VPENSIAK
+476 
-484 DIIDENP
+484 
-491 KSMTYGD
+491 
-498 RNLLYENDKP
+498 
-508 VGIKN
+508 
-513 KSGKEYLLYTG
+513 SGK
-524 HEEYPNIKY
+524 
-533 NKINKPQQLDEV
+533 KPQQLDEV
-545 IPEQVAEDT
+545 IPEQVVEDT
-554 VEMVSGETKTR
+554 AKIVSGETKTR

-579 EVKEIIKQDKPT
+579 EVKEIIKQDMPT

-638 NLFGM
+638 NLFSM

-722 DELAKNQALAR
+722 DEIAKNQALAR

-845 FQSKPMKAL
+845 FQSKPMQAL
-854 ETALDVGLRVP
+854 ETVLDVGLRVP

-898 EREALESVFQDKTK
+898 EREALESVFQDKSM

-929 KDFGLGDVLI
+929 KEFGLGDVLI

-951 AINYSPLK
+951 AINYSPL
-959 PIGLTSGA
+959 GA
-967 LAKGVGSGLK
+967 LKGIYNLSQG
-977 SAWDDR
+977 
-983 VLGFIPNF
+983 
-991 KSGVK
+991 
-996 GGIESL
+996 
-1002 QDSAINYF
+1002 
-1010 KDNQRQASLDLAR
+1010 NQRQASLDLAR

-1046 QFNENYTKNKK
+1046 QFDENYTKNKK

-1071 IGDMWYAPF
+1071 LGDMWYAPF

-1141 QFVPTFASQLAQS
+1141 QFVPTFAGQLAQS

-1172 NTAIAKI
+1172 NSAIAKV

-1240 SHFMPSVDKKLEFTD
+1240 SHFMPSVDKKLEFVD
-1255 VDGNLQNIVLTGRE
+1255 VDGNPQKIVLTGRE
-1269 FSEYQRIL
+1269 FSEYQRRL

-1296 ADEYGKIEIL
+1296 ADEYGKIKIL
-1306 KKAKTLVKAEV
+1306 ENAKKLVKAEV

>member
-1 MADIWD
+1 MANIWD
-7 EVEEVQEVQNTPK
+7 EVEEVQEVQNTPQ

-29 EVEEVSTQPN
+29 EVEEVSTQPVKQATPV
-39 LRLTGEVK
+39 LTGGIEQKVIPNWDKKGRIYYTDEQGNIIKSNVPLSRKIGNKLRAIGYNVK
-47 KYNESANPVRNAI
+47 DWLTTDVGEKAKERRKAVAMLVSTPLGVGRGI
-60 RQIGR
+60 IGM
-65 NTARFILPKKAENW
+65 ALSGG
-79 FLGSK
+79 LGSGVYSGF
-84 EDEEFLKKYNDD
+84 EQAIEGEFKP
-96 NVMSYE
+96 
-102 DAATLYKQGLL
+102 KQLL
-113 SKDEFMKNTGLRLK
+113 
-127 LDSLK
+127 
-132 ADAEYKDVR
+132 A
-141 NTNIGKGVVDIGTAV
+141 DIG
-156 IPFGG
+156 
-161 GGKVATTVAGKL
+161 
-173 TPYLGKK
+173 
-180 IATEAAKGAIIGGKA
+180 IGA
-195 GLAHGVGYGLVDED
+195 GL
-209 INPLTQGLVEGGIGL
+209 GGALGL
-224 VGGGL
+224 VGKYAIL
-229 LGAGAGKLERT
+229 PVAKNIARRT
-240 LRAKDIAKRRATPI
+240 NIAKRRATPL
-254 AERMTEVKPQVNQE
+254 ADRMTEAKPQASQE
-268 VVEQPIQQVD
+268 VIEQPIQQVD
-278 ELAESVP
+278 EVVES
-285 QQTEQPKINLNTLK
+285 
-299 SNIRAN
+299 
-305 KFEQGNLNDYMVV
+305 
-318 GKGKKGYKST
+318 
-328 IADPISYDIEKSQR
+328 
-342 DFNKII
+342 
-348 TEISKNPEKL
+348 
-358 NDEAYLDDLQNRVQQ
+358 
-373 IIDRTPYGETEEVSM
+373 
-388 PYWEKFIKAVDD
+388 
-400 GYNYNEFKLNRGNK
+400 
-414 PQQLEQVVPQTP
+414 VPQTP

-545 IPEQVAEDT
+545 AGDI
-554 VEMVSGETKTR
+554 KTR

-579 EVKEIIKQDKPT
+579 EVKEIIKQDMST

-638 NLFGM
+638 NLFSM

-845 FQSKPMKAL
+845 FQSKPMQAL

-881 MKAQGLTE
+881 MKAQGLTK

-898 EREALESVFQDKTK
+898 EREALESVFQNKSM

-929 KDFGLGDVLI
+929 KEFGLGDVLI

-967 LAKGVGSGLK
+967 LAKGIGSGLK

-983 VLGFIPNF
+983 VLGVIPNL

-1033 GYGLAKAGLTTPS
+1033 GYGLAKADLTTPS
-1046 QFNENYTKNKK
+1046 QFDENYTKNKK

-1071 IGDMWYAPF
+1071 LGDMWYAPF

-1098 PLYAGLNTVVDQ
+1098 PLYSGLNTVVDQ

-1141 QFVPTFASQLAQS
+1141 QFVPTLASQFAQS

-1172 NTAIAKI
+1172 NTAIAKV

-1255 VDGNLQNIVLTGRE
+1255 VEGNPQKIVLTGRE
-1269 FSEYQRIL
+1269 FSEYQRRL

-1296 ADEYGKIEIL
+1296 ADEYGKIKIL
-1306 KKAKTLVKAEV
+1306 ENAKKLVKAEV

>member
-1 MADIWD
+1 MANIWD
-7 EVEEVQEVQNTPK
+7 EVEEVQEVQNTPQ
-20 QQPTNDIWG
+20 QQPTNDIWS
-29 EVEEVSTQPN
+29 EVKEVSTQPVEQATPV
-39 LRLTGEVK
+39 LTGGIEQKVIPNWDK
-47 KYNESANPVRNAI
+47 KGRIYYTDEQGNRIKSNVPLSRKIGNQLRATGYNIKDWLTTDVGEKAKERRKAVAMLVSAPLG
-60 RQIGR
+60 IGR
-65 NTARFILPKKAENW
+65 GITGMALSGG
-79 FLGSK
+79 LGSGVYSGS
-84 EDEEFLKKYNDD
+84 EQAIEGEFKP
-96 NVMSYE
+96 
-102 DAATLYKQGLL
+102 KQLLADIAIGAGLGGAL
-113 SKDEFMKNTGLRLK
+113 GL
-127 LDSLK
+127 
-132 ADAEYKDVR
+132 
-141 NTNIGKGVVDIGTAV
+141 
-156 IPFGG
+156 
-161 GGKVATTVAGKL
+161 GGKYIAK
-173 TPYLGKK
+173 PIIDK
-180 IATEAAKGAIIGGKA
+180 IAKGKVTKA
-195 GLAHGVGYGLVDED
+195 
-209 INPLTQGLVEGGIGL
+209 
-224 VGGGL
+224 
-229 LGAGAGKLERT
+229 
-240 LRAKDIAKRRATPI
+240 
-254 AERMTEVKPQVNQE
+254 KPQVNQE
-268 VVEQPIQQVD
+268 VIEQPIQQVD
-278 ELAESVP
+278 DVVESVP
-285 QQTEQPKINLNTLK
+285 QQTEQPKVNLNTLK

-305 KFEQGNLNDYMVV
+305 KFEQGNLKDYMVV

-328 IADPISYDIEKSQR
+328 IADPISYDVENSQR

-358 NDEAYLDDLQNRVQQ
+358 NEAGYLDELENRVQQ
-373 IIDRTPYGETEEVSM
+373 IIDRTPYGETEEVAM
-388 PYWEKFIKAVDD
+388 PYWEKLWKAVDD
-400 GYNYNEFKLNRGNK
+400 GNNYNEFKLNSGNK
-414 PQQLEQVVPQTP
+414 PQQL
-426 DGYKRLYRGLTQE
+426 D
-439 YDPKYD
+439 D
-445 RAKLDNVN
+445 
-453 NYESWTDNYDLAE
+453 
-466 AYGDNVYYID
+466 
-476 VPENSIAK
+476 
-484 DIIDENP
+484 
-491 KSMTYGD
+491 
-498 RNLLYENDKP
+498 
-508 VGIKN
+508 
-513 KSGKEYLLYTG
+513 
-524 HEEYPNIKY
+524 
-533 NKINKPQQLDEV
+533 V
-545 IPEQVAEDT
+545 IPEQVVEDMAK
-554 VEMVSGETKTR
+554 MVSGETKTR

-579 EVKEIIKQDKPT
+579 EVKEIIKQDMPT
-591 YQVMHNQDLIKQAT
+591 YQIMHNQDLIKQAT
-605 DEIAGNFDN
+605 DEIASNFDN

-638 NLFGM
+638 NLFSM

-733 TAKYTADLIPKE
+733 TAKYTTDLIPKE

-831 RGLGQRFDLSSGRT
+831 RGLGQRFDLGSGRT
-845 FQSKPMKAL
+845 FQSKPMQAL
-854 ETALDVGLRVP
+854 ETVLDVGLRVP

-881 MKAQGLTE
+881 MKAQGLTK

-898 EREALESVFQDKTK
+898 EREALESVFQNKSA

-918 GLRGGINRIGT
+918 GLRGGINRLGT

-959 PIGLTSGA
+959 PMGLTGGA
-967 LAKGVGSGLK
+967 LAKSIGSGLK
-977 SAWDDR
+977 SSWDDR
-983 VLGFIPNF
+983 VLGVIPNL

-996 GGIESL
+996 GSIESL

-1010 KDNQRQASLDLAR
+1010 KENQRQASLDLAR

-1046 QFNENYTKNKK
+1046 QFDENYTKNKK

-1071 IGDMWYAPF
+1071 LGDMWYAPF

-1141 QFVPTFASQLAQS
+1141 QFVPTFAGQLAQS

-1172 NTAIAKI
+1172 NTAIAKV

-1190 DVTGQPIE
+1190 DVTGQPIK

-1255 VDGNLQNIVLTGRE
+1255 VDGNPQNIVLTGRE
-1269 FSEYQRIL
+1269 FSEYQRRL

>member
-1 MADIWD
+1 MTVTITD
-7 EVEEVQEVQNTPK
+7 EELDLFNKNGFTDDDVRTTVENYRSQGLDDNAIRAKVQSKIDSWNAHQNVK
-20 QQPTNDIWG
+20 QPINNAQG

-39 LRLTGEVK
+39 LKLTGEVK

-132 ADAEYKDVR
+132 ADAEYRDVR
-141 NTNIGKGVVDIGTAV
+141 NTNIGKGAVDIGTAA

-173 TPYLGKK
+173 TPYLGRK
-180 IATEAAKGAIIGGKA
+180 IATETAKGAIIGGKA

-209 INPLTQGLVEGGIGL
+209 INPFTQGLVEGGIGL

-229 LGAGAGKLERT
+229 LGAGTGKLERT
-240 LRAKDIAKRRATPI
+240 LRAKDIAKRRTTPL
-254 AERMTEVKPQVNQE
+254 ADRMTEAKPQVNQE

-278 ELAESVP
+278 ELVEPQTNIEKGITQQIETQDRLKEIAELRKSNKENLLQELANIEVERQEALKNVSFNNP
-285 QQTEQPKINLNTLK
+285 SREINKTFDKKIRETKIKYNMNDKTLASEKKELTKDVVNLNTLK
-299 SNIRAN
+299 DKIKSN
-305 KFEQGNLNDYMVV
+305 KFEQGNLKDYMVV

-328 IADPISYDIEKSQR
+328 VADPISYDIEKSQR

-373 IIDRTPYGETEEVSM
+373 IIDRTPYGETEEVAM

-414 PQQLEQVVPQTP
+414 PQQF
-426 DGYKRLYRGLTQE
+426 
-439 YDPKYD
+439 
-445 RAKLDNVN
+445 
-453 NYESWTDNYDLAE
+453 
-466 AYGDNVYYID
+466 
-476 VPENSIAK
+476 
-484 DIIDENP
+484 
-491 KSMTYGD
+491 
-498 RNLLYENDKP
+498 
-508 VGIKN
+508 
-513 KSGKEYLLYTG
+513 
-524 HEEYPNIKY
+524 
-533 NKINKPQQLDEV
+533 
-545 IPEQVAEDT
+545 EQVADDI
-554 VEMVSGETKTR
+554 KTR
-565 SLPQSVLEAKGTPK
+565 SLPQSVLDAKGTPK
-579 EVKEIIKQDKPT
+579 EVKDIIKQDMPT
-591 YQVMHNQDLIKQAT
+591 YQVLHNQDLIKQAT

-638 NLFGM
+638 NLFSM

-692 NKKHPKKQIQLTDEN
+692 NRKHPKKQIQLTDEN

-722 DELAKNQALAR
+722 DEIAKNQALAR
-733 TAKYTADLIPKE
+733 TAKYTTDLIPKE

-814 LQGAKTGYQE
+814 LQGAKTGYKE

-831 RGLGQRFDLSSGRT
+831 RGLGQRFDLNSGRT
-845 FQSKPMKAL
+845 FQSKPMQAL
-854 ETALDVGLRVP
+854 ETVLDVGLRVP

-873 FAESVQNM
+873 FAESVENM
-881 MKAQGLTE
+881 MKSQGLTE

-918 GLRGGINRIGT
+918 GLRGGINRLGT

-959 PIGLTSGA
+959 PMGLTGGA
-967 LAKGVGSGLK
+967 LAKSIGSGLK
-977 SAWDDR
+977 SSWDDR
-983 VLGFIPNF
+983 VLGVIPNL

-996 GGIESL
+996 GSIESL

-1046 QFNENYTKNKK
+1046 QFDENYTKNKK

-1141 QFVPTFASQLAQS
+1141 QFVPTFAGQLAQS

-1172 NTAIAKI
+1172 NSAIAKV

-1240 SHFMPSVDKKLEFTD
+1240 SHFMPSVDKKLEFVD
-1255 VDGNLQNIVLTGRE
+1255 VDGNPQKIVLTGRE
-1269 FSEYQRIL
+1269 FSEYQRRL

-1296 ADEYGKIEIL
+1296 ADEYGKIKIL
-1306 KKAKTLVKAEV
+1306 ENAKKLVKAEV

>member
-1 MADIWD
+1 MANIWD
-7 EVEEVQEVQNTPK
+7 EVEEIQEVQNTPQ

-29 EVEEVSTQPN
+29 EVEEVSTQPV
-39 LRLTGEVK
+39 E
-47 KYNESANPVRNAI
+47 
-60 RQIGR
+60 Q
-65 NTARFILPKKAENW
+65 
-79 FLGSK
+79 
-84 EDEEFLKKYNDD
+84 
-96 NVMSYE
+96 
-102 DAATLYKQGLL
+102 
-113 SKDEFMKNTGLRLK
+113 
-127 LDSLK
+127 
-132 ADAEYKDVR
+132 
-141 NTNIGKGVVDIGTAV
+141 
-156 IPFGG
+156 
-161 GGKVATTVAGKL
+161 ATTVLTGGIEQKVIPNWDKKGRIYYTDEQGNRIKSNVPLSRKIGNQLRATGYNIKDWLTTDVGEKAKERRKAVAMLVSAPLGIGRGITGMALSGGLGSGVYSGSEQAIEGEFKPKQLLADIGIGAALGGALGLGGKYIAE
-173 TPYLGKK
+173 PIINK
-180 IATEAAKGAIIGGKA
+180 IAKGKVTKA
-195 GLAHGVGYGLVDED
+195 
-209 INPLTQGLVEGGIGL
+209 
-224 VGGGL
+224 
-229 LGAGAGKLERT
+229 
-240 LRAKDIAKRRATPI
+240 
-254 AERMTEVKPQVNQE
+254 KPQVSQE

-278 ELAESVP
+278 EVVESVP
-285 QQTEQPKINLNTLK
+285 QGTKKPITFRYSRNKEKAPYMGKTFAQDIEPAGEYINLHQKEWGELPN
-299 SNIRAN
+299 
-305 KFEQGNLNDYMVV
+305 FEYGQIQFKNPLFLEHKTTGHGGWKTDLSEMYG
-318 GKGKKGYKST
+318 GKTGKELSEAIKKDGY
-328 IADPISYDIEKSQR
+328 DG
-342 DFNKII
+342 II
-348 TEISKNPEKL
+348 TTNPNGDYSEIVNLSGLKNPQIKQAENIAGKS
-358 NDEAYLDDLQNRVQQ
+358 DDL
-373 IIDRTPYGETEEVSM
+373 
-388 PYWEKFIKAVDD
+388 
-400 GYNYNEFKLNRGNK
+400 
-414 PQQLEQVVPQTP
+414 
-426 DGYKRLYRGLTQE
+426 
-439 YDPKYD
+439 
-445 RAKLDNVN
+445 
-453 NYESWTDNYDLAE
+453 
-466 AYGDNVYYID
+466 
-476 VPENSIAK
+476 
-484 DIIDENP
+484 
-491 KSMTYGD
+491 
-498 RNLLYENDKP
+498 
-508 VGIKN
+508 
-513 KSGKEYLLYTG
+513 
-524 HEEYPNIKY
+524 
-533 NKINKPQQLDEV
+533 
-545 IPEQVAEDT
+545 IPEQVVEDT
-554 VEMVSGETKTR
+554 AKMVSVETKTR

-579 EVKEIIKQDKPT
+579 EVKEIIKQDMPT
-591 YQVMHNQDLIKQAT
+591 YQVIRNQDLIKQAT
-605 DEIAGNFDN
+605 DEIADNFDN

-692 NKKHPKKQIQLTDEN
+692 NKKYPKKQIQLTDEN

-845 FQSKPMKAL
+845 FVGGNTERTTIADIINAQQGNKLDTTKQYFQELLPKSRIGQAITQRSLQPLKNIPSDLMNSL
-854 ETALDVGLRVP
+854 ETSLDIGLRTP

-881 MKAQGLTE
+881 MKASEPQREIARAELQKKLARAKSEKSIERINKQLSELDT

-898 EREALESVFQDKTK
+898 EQEALESVFQNKSM

-951 AINYSPLK
+951 AINYSPL
-959 PIGLTSGA
+959 GA
-967 LAKGVGSGLK
+967 LKGIYNLSQG
-977 SAWDDR
+977 
-983 VLGFIPNF
+983 
-991 KSGVK
+991 
-996 GGIESL
+996 
-1002 QDSAINYF
+1002 
-1010 KDNQRQASLDLAR
+1010 NQRQASLDLAR

-1046 QFNENYTKNKK
+1046 QFDENYTKNKK

-1071 IGDMWYAPF
+1071 LGDMWYAPF

-1141 QFVPTFASQLAQS
+1141 QFVPTLASQFAQS

-1172 NTAIAKI
+1172 NTAIAKV

-1240 SHFMPSVDKKLEFTD
+1240 SHFMPSVDKKLEFVD

-1269 FSEYQRIL
+1269 FSEYQRRL

-1296 ADEYGKIEIL
+1296 ADEYGKIKIL
-1306 KKAKTLVKAEV
+1306 ENAKKLVKAEV

>member
-1 MADIWD
+1 MANIWD
-7 EVEEVQEVQNTPK
+7 EVEEVQEVQNTPQ

-29 EVEEVSTQPN
+29 EVEEVSTQPVEQATPV
-39 LRLTGEVK
+39 LTGGIEQK
-47 KYNESANPVRNAI
+47 
-60 RQIGR
+60 
-65 NTARFILPKKAENW
+65 
-79 FLGSK
+79 
-84 EDEEFLKKYNDD
+84 
-96 NVMSYE
+96 
-102 DAATLYKQGLL
+102 
-113 SKDEFMKNTGLRLK
+113 
-127 LDSLK
+127 
-132 ADAEYKDVR
+132 
-141 NTNIGKGVVDIGTAV
+141 V
-156 IPFGG
+156 IPNWDKKGRIYYTDEQG
-161 GGKVATTVAGKL
+161 NRIKSNVPLSRKIGNQLRATGYNIKDWLTTDVGEKAKERRKAVAMGVIT
-173 TPYLGKK
+173 
-180 IATEAAKGAIIGGKA
+180 AADLALNQGRGLIGNA
-195 GLAHGVGYGLVDED
+195 
-209 INPLTQGLVEGGIGL
+209 
-224 VGGGL
+224 VGGGVGSGL
-229 LGAGAGKLERT
+229 YSLADQAIEGKFNPKQLAIDTGLGAGLGAGGKLLIDKAIQPIAKNIARRT
-240 LRAKDIAKRRATPI
+240 NIAKRRATPL
-254 AERMTEVKPQVNQE
+254 AERMTEVKPQVSQE
-268 VVEQPIQQVD
+268 VVEQPIQQID
-278 ELAESVP
+278 EVVESVP
-285 QQTEQPKINLNTLK
+285 QQTEQPKVNLNTLK
-299 SNIRAN
+299 SNIRTN
-305 KFEQGNLNDYMVV
+305 KFEQGNLKDYMVV

-328 IADPISYDIEKSQR
+328 IADPISYDVENSQR

-358 NDEAYLDDLQNRVQQ
+358 NEAGYLDELENRVQQ
-373 IIDRTPYGETEEVSM
+373 IIDRTPYGETEEVAM
-388 PYWEKFIKAVDD
+388 PYWEKLWKAVDD
-400 GYNYNEFKLNRGNK
+400 GNNYNEFKLN
-414 PQQLEQVVPQTP
+414 
-426 DGYKRLYRGLTQE
+426 
-439 YDPKYD
+439 
-445 RAKLDNVN
+445 
-453 NYESWTDNYDLAE
+453 
-466 AYGDNVYYID
+466 
-476 VPENSIAK
+476 
-484 DIIDENP
+484 
-491 KSMTYGD
+491 
-498 RNLLYENDKP
+498 
-508 VGIKN
+508 
-513 KSGKEYLLYTG
+513 SG
-524 HEEYPNIKY
+524 
-533 NKINKPQQLDEV
+533 NKPQQLDEV
-545 IPEQVAEDT
+545 ASDI
-554 VEMVSGETKTR
+554 KTR

-579 EVKEIIKQDKPT
+579 EVKEIIKQDMPT

-638 NLFGM
+638 NLFSM

-733 TAKYTADLIPKE
+733 TAKYTTDLIPKE

-831 RGLGQRFDLSSGRT
+831 RGLGQRFDLNSGRT
-845 FQSKPMKAL
+845 FQSKPMQAL
-854 ETALDVGLRVP
+854 ETVLDVGLRVP

-873 FAESVQNM
+873 FAESVENM
-881 MKAQGLTE
+881 MKAQGLTK

-898 EREALESVFQDKTK
+898 EQEALESVFQNKSM

-929 KDFGLGDVLI
+929 KEFGLGDVLI

-951 AINYSPLK
+951 AINYSPL
-959 PIGLTSGA
+959 GA
-967 LAKGVGSGLK
+967 LKGVYNLSQG
-977 SAWDDR
+977 
-983 VLGFIPNF
+983 
-991 KSGVK
+991 
-996 GGIESL
+996 
-1002 QDSAINYF
+1002 
-1010 KDNQRQASLDLAR
+1010 NQRQASLDLAR

-1033 GYGLAKAGLTTPS
+1033 GYGLAKTGLTTPS
-1046 QFNENYTKNKK
+1046 QFDENYTRNKK

-1141 QFVPTFASQLAQS
+1141 QFVPTLASQFAQS

-1172 NTAIAKI
+1172 NTAIAKV

-1255 VDGNLQNIVLTGRE
+1255 VDGNPQKIVLTGRE
-1269 FSEYQRIL
+1269 FSEYQRRL
-1277 GQRMYDEFNYVMD
+1277 GKRMYDEFNYVMD

-1306 KKAKTLVKAEV
+1306 KKAKKLVKAEV

>member
-1 MADIWD
+1 MANIWD
-7 EVEEVQEVQNTPK
+7 EVEEVQEVQNTPQ

-29 EVEEVSTQPN
+29 EVEEVSTQPVEQATPV
-39 LRLTGEVK
+39 LTGGVEQKVVSNWDK
-47 KYNESANPVRNAI
+47 KGRVYYTDEQGNRIKSNVPLSRKIGNQLRATGYNIKDWLTTDVGEKAKERRKAVAMLVSSPLG
-60 RQIGR
+60 IGR
-65 NTARFILPKKAENW
+65 GITGMALSGG
-79 FLGSK
+79 LGSGVYSGAEQAIEGK
-84 EDEEFLKKYNDD
+84 FNPKQLATDIGLG
-96 NVMSYE
+96 
-102 DAATLYKQGLL
+102 AAT
-113 SKDEFMKNTGLRLK
+113 
-127 LDSLK
+127 
-132 ADAEYKDVR
+132 
-141 NTNIGKGVVDIGTAV
+141 
-156 IPFGG
+156 
-161 GGKVATTVAGKL
+161 
-173 TPYLGKK
+173 
-180 IATEAAKGAIIGGKA
+180 
-195 GLAHGVGYGLVDED
+195 
-209 INPLTQGLVEGGIGL
+209 
-224 VGGGL
+224 GGL
-229 LGAGAGKLERT
+229 LGLGGKYVVSPLVKNISR
-240 LRAKDIAKRRATPI
+240 RANIAKRRATPL
-254 AERMTEVKPQVNQE
+254 AERVKPQPTQAVEEVTEAIKPQANQE
-268 VVEQPIQQVD
+268 VVEQPIQQID
-278 ELAESVP
+278 EVVESVP
-285 QQTEQPKINLNTLK
+285 QQTEQSKANLNTLK

-305 KFEQGNLNDYMVV
+305 KFEQGNLKDYMIV

-328 IADPISYDIEKSQR
+328 IADPISYDVENSQR

-358 NDEAYLDDLQNRVQQ
+358 NDAGYLDELENRVQQ
-373 IIDRTPYGETEEVSM
+373 IIDRTPYGETEEVAM
-388 PYWEKFIKAVDD
+388 PYWEKLWKAVDD

-414 PQQLEQVVPQTP
+414 PQQL
-426 DGYKRLYRGLTQE
+426 D
-439 YDPKYD
+439 D
-445 RAKLDNVN
+445 
-453 NYESWTDNYDLAE
+453 
-466 AYGDNVYYID
+466 
-476 VPENSIAK
+476 
-484 DIIDENP
+484 
-491 KSMTYGD
+491 
-498 RNLLYENDKP
+498 
-508 VGIKN
+508 
-513 KSGKEYLLYTG
+513 
-524 HEEYPNIKY
+524 
-533 NKINKPQQLDEV
+533 V
-545 IPEQVAEDT
+545 IPEQVVEDT
-554 VEMVSGETKTR
+554 VKIVSGETKTR

-579 EVKEIIKQDKPT
+579 EVKKIIKQDMPT

-805 QLGDYFKGG
+805 QLGSYFKGG
-814 LQGAKTGYQE
+814 LQGLAKGSSE

-831 RGLGQRFDLSSGRT
+831 RGLGQRFDLDSGRT
-845 FQSKPMKAL
+845 FVGGNTERTTIADIINAQQGNKLDTTKQYFQELLPKSRIGQAITQRSLQPLKNIPSDLMNSL
-854 ETALDVGLRVP
+854 ETSLDIGLRTP

-873 FAESVQNM
+873 FAESVENM
-881 MKAQGLTE
+881 MKASE
-889 PTQEILEQA
+889 PQREIARAELQKKLARAKSEKSIERINKKLSELDIPSREILEQA
-898 EREALESVFQDKTK
+898 EQEALESVFQNKSA

-918 GLRGGINRIGT
+918 GLRGGINKIGT
-929 KDFGLGDVLI
+929 KEFGLGDVLI

-951 AINYSPLK
+951 AINYSPL
-959 PIGLTSGA
+959 GA
-967 LAKGVGSGLK
+967 LKGIYNLSQG
-977 SAWDDR
+977 
-983 VLGFIPNF
+983 
-991 KSGVK
+991 
-996 GGIESL
+996 
-1002 QDSAINYF
+1002 
-1010 KDNQRQASLDLAR
+1010 NQRQASLDLAR

-1046 QFNENYTKNKK
+1046 QFDENYTKNKK

-1071 IGDMWYAPF
+1071 LGDMWYAPF

-1141 QFVPTFASQLAQS
+1141 QFVPTLASQFAQS

-1172 NTAIAKI
+1172 NTAIAKV

-1229 LKYIYDQTKET
+1229 LKYIYNQTKET
-1240 SHFMPSVDKKLEFTD
+1240 SHFMPSVDKKLEFTN
-1255 VDGNLQNIVLTGRE
+1255 VDGNPQKIVLTGRE
-1269 FSEYQRIL
+1269 FSEYQRRL

-1296 ADEYGKIEIL
+1296 ADEYGKIKIL
-1306 KKAKTLVKAEV
+1306 ENAKKLVKAEV

>member
-1 MADIWD
+1 MASVWD
-7 EVEEVQEVQNTPK
+7 NLEEV
-20 QQPTNDIWG
+20 QPTNDIWAD
-29 EVEEVSTQPN
+29 VEEVKTQSIKQPVQQTRTYPN
-39 LRLTGEVK
+39 QPVK
-47 KYNESANPVRNAI
+47 NMSE
-60 RQIGR
+60 
-65 NTARFILPKKAENW
+65 
-79 FLGSK
+79 
-84 EDEEFLKKYNDD
+84 EEFKK
-96 NVMSYE
+96 NVDKIYDIPQVDMPQRGVLVNS
-102 DAATLYKQGLL
+102 DGVIQG
-113 SKDEFMKNTGLRLK
+113 
-127 LDSLK
+127 
-132 ADAEYKDVR
+132 
-141 NTNIGKGVVDIGTAV
+141 GVEQKV
-156 IPFGG
+156 IPNWDKKGRIYYTDEQG
-161 GGKVATTVAGKL
+161 NKIKSNVPLSRKIGNQLRATGYNIKDWLTTDVGEKAKERRKAVAMGVIT
-173 TPYLGKK
+173 
-180 IATEAAKGAIIGGKA
+180 AADLVLNQGRGLIGNA
-195 GLAHGVGYGLVDED
+195 
-209 INPLTQGLVEGGIGL
+209 
-224 VGGGL
+224 VGGGVGSGL
-229 LGAGAGKLERT
+229 YSLADQAIEGEFNPKQLAIDTGLGAGLGAGGKLLIDRAIQPIAKNIARRT
-240 LRAKDIAKRRATPI
+240 NIAKRRTTPL
-254 AERMTEVKPQVNQE
+254 ADRMTEAKPQVNQE
-268 VVEQPIQQVD
+268 VVGQPIQQIDDVIEETVPIQQVD
-278 ELAESVP
+278 EVVESV
-285 QQTEQPKINLNTLK
+285 
-299 SNIRAN
+299 
-305 KFEQGNLNDYMVV
+305 
-318 GKGKKGYKST
+318 
-328 IADPISYDIEKSQR
+328 
-342 DFNKII
+342 
-348 TEISKNPEKL
+348 
-358 NDEAYLDDLQNRVQQ
+358 
-373 IIDRTPYGETEEVSM
+373 
-388 PYWEKFIKAVDD
+388 
-400 GYNYNEFKLNRGNK
+400 
-414 PQQLEQVVPQTP
+414 
-426 DGYKRLYRGLTQE
+426 
-439 YDPKYD
+439 
-445 RAKLDNVN
+445 
-453 NYESWTDNYDLAE
+453 
-466 AYGDNVYYID
+466 
-476 VPENSIAK
+476 
-484 DIIDENP
+484 
-491 KSMTYGD
+491 
-498 RNLLYENDKP
+498 
-508 VGIKN
+508 
-513 KSGKEYLLYTG
+513 
-524 HEEYPNIKY
+524 
-533 NKINKPQQLDEV
+533 PQQLDEV
-545 IPEQVAEDT
+545 IPEQVVEDT
-554 VEMVSGETKTR
+554 AKMVSGETKTR

-579 EVKEIIKQDKPT
+579 EVKEIIKENPAT
-591 YQVMHNQDLIKQAT
+591 YEVLKNKDLTAQASK
-605 DEIAGNFDN
+605 ELAGNFDN

-707 IETIANLQQEALNTT
+707 IETIASLQQEALNTT

-845 FQSKPMKAL
+845 FQSKPMQAL
-854 ETALDVGLRVP
+854 ETVLDVGLRVP

-881 MKAQGLTE
+881 MKASE
-889 PTQEILEQA
+889 PQREIARAELQKKLARAKSEKSIERINKKLSELDIPSRKILEQA
-898 EREALESVFQDKTK
+898 EREALESVFQDKSM

-951 AINYSPLK
+951 AINYSPL
-959 PIGLTSGA
+959 GA
-967 LAKGVGSGLK
+967 LKGIYNLSQG
-977 SAWDDR
+977 
-983 VLGFIPNF
+983 
-991 KSGVK
+991 
-996 GGIESL
+996 
-1002 QDSAINYF
+1002 
-1010 KDNQRQASLDLAR
+1010 NQRQASLDLAR

-1046 QFNENYTKNKK
+1046 QFDENYTKNKK

-1071 IGDMWYAPF
+1071 LGDMWYAPF

-1172 NTAIAKI
+1172 NTAIAKV

-1190 DVTGQPIE
+1190 DVTGKPIE

-1255 VDGNLQNIVLTGRE
+1255 VDGNPQKIVLTGRE
-1269 FSEYQRIL
+1269 FSEYQRRL

-1296 ADEYGKIEIL
+1296 ADEYGKIKIL
-1306 KKAKTLVKAEV
+1306 ENAKKLVKAEV